1 MLTKRIIITLSFSEG
16 ILIRTK
22 KFQTDYRYTSN
33 FVGNKNVDEIIIID
47 VSKNKKNRKKFLN
60 SVRKISQNCFVPI
73 TVGGYIS
80 DLDEI
85 KILQMCGADKIIV
98 NSLIYQNP
106 NSVAKISKKYGSQ
119 FVVAGIDFKLEKGKY
134 HLFKHH
140 GKSKTNISINNTLKL
155 FERLGVGEIM
165 LQSIDRDGSLSGL
178 DIEFSKIVK
187 RNTFLPIISNG
198 GIGNWEHF
206 YEGFKKGRLDAIS
219 TNNIY
224 HFTDSS
230 IAAAKNYLYKKNIL
244 LRR

>member
-1 MLTKRIIITLSFSEG
+1 MLTKRILITLSFSEG

-22 KFQTDYRYTSN
+22 KFQSDYRYTSN
-33 FVGNKNVDEIIIID
+33 FIGNKNIDEIIIID
-47 VSKNKKNRKKFLN
+47 VSKNKKKRKKFLD

-85 KILQMCGADKIIV
+85 KILQMCGADKIII

-106 NSVAKISKKYGSQ
+106 DNVAEITKKYGSQ
-119 FVVAGIDFKLEKGKY
+119 FVVGGIDYKFEKGKY
-134 HLFKHH
+134 YLFKDH
-140 GKSKTNISINNTLKL
+140 GKNKTNISIYNTLKL
-155 FERLGVGEIM
+155 FEKLGVGEIM
-165 LQSIDRDGSLSGL
+165 LQSIDKDGSLSGL

-187 RNTFLPIISNG
+187 KNTFLPLISNG
-198 GIGNWEHF
+198 SIGKWEHF
-206 YEGFKKGRLDAIS
+206 YEGFKKGKLDAIS

-230 IAAAKNYLYKKNIL
+230 IAAAKNYLLKKNIL